1 MAQKHN
7 QWHQMCRLIKKMKGE
22 KRAGVF
28 NEKLWDGKA
37 SKHKKNATAF
47 GIDSVNTSLYAVR
60 EIDVLYIQK
69 CGIFTDVK

>member
-1 MAQKHN
+1 MKNFETAKQAN
-7 QWHQMCRLIKKMKGE
+7 IKKT
-22 KRAGVF
+22 
-28 NEKLWDGKA
+28 
-37 SKHKKNATAF
+37 ATAF